1 MQAYQFLKECGT
13 FWVTTID
20 KGRPASRPFG
30 AVMERGGELYISTS
44 ATKAVYKQLKT
55 NPAVQ
60 LTAIK
65 PGTREWIR
73 IDGEAVETSDLDAK
87 AQMLKDCPPP
97 APLLFVA
104 RRRGIRA
111 FSYRKKRRPC
121 VYGGREIS
129 ARLKKFFVFLLSAL
143 PCPRHMKNFFVRPFF
158 SFSKKAAFWLTAIFL
173 SPKFQTDFRTY

>member
-97 APLLFVA
+97 APLPVGA
-104 RRRGIRA
+104 RQDCLQGRGEPAGARLRQRQA
-111 FSYRKKRRPC
+111 HDRPAPGRPC
-121 VYGGREIS
+121 RHPAGERDLGFLPRAAPGGR
-129 ARLKKFFVFLLSAL
+129 
-143 PCPRHMKNFFVRPFF
+143 
-158 SFSKKAAFWLTAIFL
+158 
-173 SPKFQTDFRTY
+173 

>member
-20 KGRPASRPFG
+20 KDRPASRPFG

-44 ATKAVYKQLKT
+44 DTKAVYKQLKT

-73 IDGEAVETSDLDAK
+73 IDGEAIETSDLDAK
-87 AQMLKDCPPP
+87 AQMLKDCPRLRRHYSSPD
-97 APLLFVA
+97 AEGFALFRIA
-104 RRRGIRA
+104 K
-111 FSYRKKRRPC
+111 S
-121 VYGGREIS
+121 
-129 ARLKKFFVFLLSAL
+129 
-143 PCPRHMKNFFVRPFF
+143 
-158 SFSKKAAFWLTAIFL
+158 AAFACTEEG
-173 SPKFQTDFRTY
+173 KFPLD